1 MNKFALTILTMLF
14 CATAQSNTQ
23 HPGLTSNYDN
33 VLQANIDDLNLS
45 DTGITKKQ
53 LRGLWPHY
61 LSPSRT
67 LIDLGNIKTPVHTRF
82 VNAGHYFSDQLIYGK
97 DSKSIYELDV
107 YVAKEY
113 SQDCKY
119 LFIHILVLIVI
130 SLTRLLANQNPT
142 RS

>member
-1 MNKFALTILTMLF
+1 MWVNRLLAALTMLF

-97 DSKSIYELDV
+97 DSKSIYGLDV
-107 YVAKEY
+107 YTELPPGTDVIN
-113 SQDCKY
+113 Y
-119 LFIHILVLIVI
+119 LLLID
-130 SLTRLLANQNPT
+130 TRH
-142 RS
+142 